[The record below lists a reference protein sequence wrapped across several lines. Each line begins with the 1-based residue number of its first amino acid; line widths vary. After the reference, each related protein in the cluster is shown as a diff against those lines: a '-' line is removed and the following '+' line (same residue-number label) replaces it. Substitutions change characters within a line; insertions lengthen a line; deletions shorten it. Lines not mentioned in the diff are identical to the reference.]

1 MIGTV
6 LQVCPLRTI
15 LLSLDGRKGGQASSE
30 DLVPL
35 GYGERE
41 KDRVRVMLVIGLT
54 GNFGTGK
61 TTVSQ
66 ILVELGAII
75 IDADKLGHDL
85 LQPDT
90 ETYGEIL
97 AAFGKSILKPNRE
110 IDRNKLG
117 KLVFAD
123 ATALTRLNQIMH
135 PRMYELAKQRTEQCR
150 NQGAKVVV
158 LEAALLIEAGW
169 KPLLDQLWVT
179 TAPETTIARRLK
191 KSRGLSEEQVMSR
204 LQAQMPQKEKMK
216 QADVVI
222 NTDCSLEELKSRVTE
237 LWHKLPAGKG
247 H

>member
-1 MIGTV
+1 MVGTV

-41 KDRVRVMLVIGLT
+41 RDRVRVMFVIGLT

-66 ILVELGAII
+66 ILAELGAIV

-135 PRMYELAKQRTEQCR
+135 PRMYELAKQRIEQCR

-169 KPLLDQLWVT
+169 TPLVDRVWVT
-179 TAPETTIARRLK
+179 VAPEATVVKRLK
-191 KSRGLSEEQVMSR
+191 SERGLKEEQVLAR
-204 LQAQMPQKEKMK
+204 LRTQMPPEEKAK
-216 QADVVI
+216 RADVVI
-222 NTDCSLEELKSRVTE
+222 DTDCSLDELRTRVTE
-237 LWHKLPAGKG
+237 LWQNLP
-247 H
+247 